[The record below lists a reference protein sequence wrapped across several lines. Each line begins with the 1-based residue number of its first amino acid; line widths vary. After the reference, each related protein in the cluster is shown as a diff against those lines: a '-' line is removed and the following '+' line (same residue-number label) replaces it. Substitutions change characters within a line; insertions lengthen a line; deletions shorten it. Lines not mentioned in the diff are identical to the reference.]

1 MSMFIPQSLA
11 GGRYTVG
18 ELIGHGGMA
27 QVHIGTD
34 TRLGRTVAIKIMR
47 SDLAEDSIFLTRFRR
62 EARAVAQLNNP
73 NIVSIYDSGEEQ
85 LEDAAGNTVQVPY
98 IVMEYIKGQT
108 LRDIIQVNGSLSPQ
122 DVEQVMIGVLNALDY
137 SHRMG
142 IIHRDIKPGNIMIS
156 DQGTVKVMDFG
167 IARAMDDSSA
177 TMTQNQGV
185 VGTAQYLS
193 PEQARGEQV
202 GAKSDLYSAGCV
214 LYEMLTG
221 KPPFTGDSAV
231 AIAYQHV
238 SETATPISTLIPGLD
253 KRWDSIVAK
262 AMAKDTEN
270 RYADAAA
277 FRQDIV
283 TLAHGG
289 MPIAANAHPL
299 TDLSKT
305 SQVQDIPQTAA
316 MPQAPVEQ
324 TSTLSTGSL
333 PAAYG
338 PAAADSA
345 SAPAA
350 GTSTRALARKEEQD
364 KKKRRNIIIISAVVG
379 IAALAAIM
387 LGIWFAYNSQNN
399 LVSVP
404 TIDSSMSASTAKETI
419 ESAGLHF
426 QQETD
431 DNSSEPRGTF
441 TRQDPTGGT
450 RVAKGS
456 TVRVWFSSGPR
467 ARTIPNVKGMT
478 QQAATSA
485 LTSAG
490 FKVSSVATENSA
502 TVEKD
507 HVTRTDP
514 ASGTQQ
520 PQGTSV
526 ILYIS
531 TGQTTVPT
539 GLVGKSQSEAVR
551 QLNNNGFN
559 TNIMQEN
566 SDSVAAGNVTRV
578 DPAEGSTVSQGAT
591 ITVYIS
597 TGQTTVPTG
606 LVGKSQSEAVRQLN
620 NNGFNTNIMQEN
632 SDSVAAGNVTRVDP
646 AEGSTVSQ
654 GATITVYISSG
665 PKMITTPSQS
675 SLSAYAG
682 EGSKLA
688 SYLKSLGFTNV
699 TVSGNG
705 SDPVDTVTFG
715 GKKLEN
721 ISSDRFKYRYRDHYR
736 ICS

>member
-122 DVEQVMIGVLNALDY
+122 DAEQVMIGVLNALDY

-238 SETATPISTLIPGLD
+238 SETATPISTLVPGLD

-305 SQVQDIPQTAA
+305 SQAQDVPQTAA
-316 MPQAPVEQ
+316 MPQASVEQ

-345 SAPAA
+345 SGAAA

-364 KKKRRNIIIISAVVG
+364 KKKRRNIIIISVILG

-387 LGIWFAYNSQNN
+387 LGIWFVYNSQNN

-539 GLVGKSQSEAVR
+539 GLVGKPRNEAVR
-551 QLNNNGFN
+551 RLNNNGFN
-559 TNIMQEN
+559 TNIMPEN

-578 DPAEGSTVSQGAT
+578 
-591 ITVYIS
+591 
-597 TGQTTVPTG
+597 
-606 LVGKSQSEAVRQLN
+606 N
-620 NNGFNTNIMQEN
+620 
-632 SDSVAAGNVTRVDP
+632 P

-665 PKMITTPSQS
+665 PKMIDTPSQS
-675 SLSAYAG
+675 SLSKYAG
-682 EGSKLA
+682 TGSELE
-688 SYLKSLGFTNV
+688 SHLRELGFTNV
-699 TVSGNG
+699 TISGKV

-721 ISSDRFKYRYRDHYR
+721 ISDSQIASNTAIVITTGFDPED
-736 ICS
+736 

>member
-122 DVEQVMIGVLNALDY
+122 DAEQVMIGVLNALDY

-305 SQVQDIPQTAA
+305 SQAQDVPQTAA
-316 MPQAPVEQ
+316 MPQASVEQ

-345 SAPAA
+345 SGAAA

-364 KKKRRNIIIISAVVG
+364 KKKRRNIIIISVILG

-387 LGIWFAYNSQNN
+387 FGIWFVYNSQNN

-539 GLVGKSQSEAVR
+539 GLVGKPRNEAVR

-559 TNIMQEN
+559 TNIM
-566 SDSVAAGNVTRV
+566 
-578 DPAEGSTVSQGAT
+578 P
-591 ITVYIS
+591 
-597 TGQTTVPTG
+597 
-606 LVGKSQSEAVRQLN
+606 
-620 NNGFNTNIMQEN
+620 EN

-665 PKMITTPSQS
+665 PKMIDTPSQS
-675 SLSAYAG
+675 SLSSYA
-682 EGSKLA
+682 EKGSNLE
-688 SYLKSLGFTNV
+688 SYLREKLGFTNV
-699 TVSGNG
+699 TISGNNN
-705 SDPVDTVTFG
+705 DPVDTVTFG

-721 ISSDRFKYRYRDHYR
+721 ISDSQIASNTPIVITTGSAPDPEN
-736 ICS
+736 

>member
-122 DVEQVMIGVLNALDY
+122 DAEQVMIGVLNALDY

-238 SETATPISTLIPGLD
+238 SETATPISTLIPGID

-305 SQVQDIPQTAA
+305 SQAQDVPQTAA
-316 MPQAPVEQ
+316 MPQASVEQ

-345 SAPAA
+345 SGAAA

-364 KKKRRNIIIISAVVG
+364 KKKRRNIIIISVILG

-387 LGIWFAYNSQNN
+387 FGIWFAYNSQNN

-456 TVRVWFSSGPR
+456 TVRVWFSSGPK

-597 TGQTTVPTG
+597 
-606 LVGKSQSEAVRQLN
+606 
-620 NNGFNTNIMQEN
+620 
-632 SDSVAAGNVTRVDP
+632 
-646 AEGSTVSQ
+646 
-654 GATITVYISSG
+654 SG

-682 EGSKLA
+682 RGSDLE
-688 SYLKSLGFTNV
+688 SYLREKLGFTNV
-699 TVSGNG
+699 TISGN
-705 SDPVDTVTFG
+705 SNDPVDTVTFG

-721 ISSDRFKYRYRDHYR
+721 ISDSQIASNTPIVITTGSAPDPEN
-736 ICS
+736 

>member
-122 DVEQVMIGVLNALDY
+122 DAEQVMIGILNALDY

-289 MPIAANAHPL
+289 IPIAANAHPL

-305 SQVQDIPQTAA
+305 SQAQDVPQTAA
-316 MPQAPVEQ
+316 MPQASVEQ

-345 SAPAA
+345 SGAAA

-364 KKKRRNIIIISAVVG
+364 KKKRRNIIIISVILG

-387 LGIWFAYNSQNN
+387 FGIWFVYNSQNN

-597 TGQTTVPTG
+597 SGP
-606 LVGKSQSEAVRQLN
+606 
-620 NNGFNTNIMQEN
+620 
-632 SDSVAAGNVTRVDP
+632 
-646 AEGSTVSQ
+646 
-654 GATITVYISSG
+654 SG
-665 PKMITTPSQS
+665 PKMIDTPSQS
-675 SLSAYAG
+675 SLSRYA
-682 EGSKLA
+682 EKGSDLA

-699 TVSGNG
+699 TVSGNS

-721 ISSDRFKYRYRDHYR
+721 ISDSQIASNTPIVITTGSAPDPEN
-736 ICS
+736 

>member
-122 DVEQVMIGVLNALDY
+122 DAEQVMIGVLNALDY

-238 SETATPISTLIPGLD
+238 SETATPISTLIPGID

-305 SQVQDIPQTAA
+305 SQAQDVPQTAA
-316 MPQAPVEQ
+316 MPQASVEQ

-345 SAPAA
+345 SGAAA

-364 KKKRRNIIIISAVVG
+364 KKKRRNIILISVVLG

-387 LGIWFAYNSQNN
+387 FGIWFAYNSQNN

-456 TVRVWFSSGPR
+456 TVRVWFSSGPK

-514 ASGTQQ
+514 ASGTRQ

-539 GLVGKSQSEAVR
+539 GLVGKSR
-551 QLNNNGFN
+551 
-559 TNIMQEN
+559 
-566 SDSVAAGNVTRV
+566 
-578 DPAEGSTVSQGAT
+578 
-591 ITVYIS
+591 
-597 TGQTTVPTG
+597 
-606 LVGKSQSEAVRQLN
+606 SEAVRQLN

-682 EGSKLA
+682 RGSDLE
-688 SYLKSLGFTNV
+688 SYLREKLGFTNV
-699 TVSGNG
+699 TISGN
-705 SDPVDTVTFG
+705 SNDPVDTVTFG

-721 ISSDRFKYRYRDHYR
+721 ISDSQIASNTPIVITTGSAPDPEN
-736 ICS
+736 

>member
-122 DVEQVMIGVLNALDY
+122 DAEQVMIGVLNALDY

-289 MPIAANAHPL
+289 IPIAANAHPL

-305 SQVQDIPQTAA
+305 SQAQDVPQTAA
-316 MPQAPVEQ
+316 MPQASVEQ

-333 PAAYG
+333 PTAYG

-345 SAPAA
+345 SGAAA
-350 GTSTRALARKEEQD
+350 GTSMRALARKEEQD
-364 KKKRRNIIIISAVVG
+364 KKKRRNIIIISVILG

-387 LGIWFAYNSQNN
+387 FGIWFVYNSQNN

-597 TGQTTVPTG
+597 
-606 LVGKSQSEAVRQLN
+606 
-620 NNGFNTNIMQEN
+620 
-632 SDSVAAGNVTRVDP
+632 
-646 AEGSTVSQ
+646 
-654 GATITVYISSG
+654 SG

-675 SLSAYAG
+675 SLSTYAG

-721 ISSDRFKYRYRDHYR
+721 ISDSQIASNTPIVITTGSAPDPEN
-736 ICS
+736 

>member
-73 NIVSIYDSGEEQ
+73 NIVSIYDSGEDQ

-122 DVEQVMIGVLNALDY
+122 DAEQVMIGVLNALDY
-137 SHRMG
+137 SHSMG

-238 SETATPISTLIPGLD
+238 SETATPISTLVPGLD

-305 SQVQDIPQTAA
+305 SQAQDVPQTAA

-345 SAPAA
+345 SGAAA

-387 LGIWFAYNSQNN
+387 FGIWFAYNSQNN

-456 TVRVWFSSGPR
+456 TVRVWFSSGPK

-597 TGQTTVPTG
+597 
-606 LVGKSQSEAVRQLN
+606 
-620 NNGFNTNIMQEN
+620 
-632 SDSVAAGNVTRVDP
+632 
-646 AEGSTVSQ
+646 
-654 GATITVYISSG
+654 SG

-675 SLSAYAG
+675 SLSTYAG

-699 TVSGNG
+699 TISGNG

-721 ISSDRFKYRYRDHYR
+721 ISDSQIASNTAIVITTGSAPDPED
-736 ICS
+736 

>member
-47 SDLAEDSIFLTRFRR
+47 SDLAEDNIFLTRFRR

-456 TVRVWFSSGPR
+456 TVRVWFSSGPK

-551 QLNNNGFN
+551 
-559 TNIMQEN
+559 
-566 SDSVAAGNVTRV
+566 R
-578 DPAEGSTVSQGAT
+578 
-591 ITVYIS
+591 
-597 TGQTTVPTG
+597 
-606 LVGKSQSEAVRQLN
+606 LN

-665 PKMITTPSQS
+665 PSGPKMIDTPSQS
-675 SLSAYAG
+675 SLSRYA
-682 EGSKLA
+682 EKGSDLA

-721 ISSDRFKYRYRDHYR
+721 ISDSQIASNTPIVITTGSAPDPEN
-736 ICS
+736 

>member
-122 DVEQVMIGVLNALDY
+122 DAEQVMIGVLNALDY

-238 SETATPISTLIPGLD
+238 SETATPISTLVPGLD

-270 RYADAAA
+270 RYADAAG

-305 SQVQDIPQTAA
+305 SQAQEIPQTAA
-316 MPQAPVEQ
+316 MPQASVEQ

-333 PAAYG
+333 PTAYG

-345 SAPAA
+345 SGAAA
-350 GTSTRALARKEEQD
+350 GTSMRALARKEEQD
-364 KKKRRNIIIISAVVG
+364 KKKRRNIIIISVILG

-387 LGIWFAYNSQNN
+387 FGIWFVYNSQNN

-597 TGQTTVPTG
+597 
-606 LVGKSQSEAVRQLN
+606 
-620 NNGFNTNIMQEN
+620 
-632 SDSVAAGNVTRVDP
+632 
-646 AEGSTVSQ
+646 
-654 GATITVYISSG
+654 SG

-675 SLSAYAG
+675 SLSTYAG

-721 ISSDRFKYRYRDHYR
+721 ISDSQIASNTPIVITTGSAPDPEN
-736 ICS
+736 

>member
-122 DVEQVMIGVLNALDY
+122 DAEQVMIGVLNALDY

-305 SQVQDIPQTAA
+305 SQAQDVPQTAA
-316 MPQAPVEQ
+316 MPQASVEQ

-345 SAPAA
+345 SGAAA

-364 KKKRRNIIIISAVVG
+364 KKKRRNIIIISVILG

-387 LGIWFAYNSQNN
+387 FGIWFVYNSQNN

-578 DPAEGSTVSQGAT
+578 V
-591 ITVYIS
+591 
-597 TGQTTVPTG
+597 
-606 LVGKSQSEAVRQLN
+606 
-620 NNGFNTNIMQEN
+620 
-632 SDSVAAGNVTRVDP
+632 P

-665 PKMITTPSQS
+665 PKMIDTPSQS
-675 SLSAYAG
+675 SLSKYAG
-682 EGSKLA
+682 TGSE
-688 SYLKSLGFTNV
+688 LKSHLRELGFTNV
-699 TVSGNG
+699 TISGN
-705 SDPVDTVTFG
+705 SNDPVDTVTFG

-721 ISSDRFKYRYRDHYR
+721 ISDSQIASNTPIVITTGSAPDPEN
-736 ICS
+736 

>member
-122 DVEQVMIGVLNALDY
+122 DAEQVMIGVLNALDY

-289 MPIAANAHPL
+289 IPIAANAHPL

-305 SQVQDIPQTAA
+305 SQAQDVPQTAA
-316 MPQAPVEQ
+316 MPQASVEQ

-345 SAPAA
+345 SGAAA

-364 KKKRRNIIIISAVVG
+364 KKKRRNIIIISVILG

-387 LGIWFAYNSQNN
+387 FGIWFVYNSQNN

-578 DPAEGSTVSQGAT
+578 
-591 ITVYIS
+591 
-597 TGQTTVPTG
+597 
-606 LVGKSQSEAVRQLN
+606 N
-620 NNGFNTNIMQEN
+620 
-632 SDSVAAGNVTRVDP
+632 P

-665 PKMITTPSQS
+665 PKMIDTPSQS
-675 SLSAYAG
+675 SLSRYA
-682 EGSKLA
+682 EKGSDLA

-705 SDPVDTVTFG
+705 SDPVDTVTFA

-721 ISSDRFKYRYRDHYR
+721 ISDSQIASNTPIVITTGSAPDPEG
-736 ICS
+736 

>member
-122 DVEQVMIGVLNALDY
+122 DAEQVMIGVLNALDY

-305 SQVQDIPQTAA
+305 SQAQDVPQTAA
-316 MPQAPVEQ
+316 MPQASVEQ

-345 SAPAA
+345 SGAAA

-364 KKKRRNIIIISAVVG
+364 KKKRRNIIIISVILG

-387 LGIWFAYNSQNN
+387 FGIWFVYNSQNN

-539 GLVGKSQSEAVR
+539 GLVGKPRNEAVR

-559 TNIMQEN
+559 TNIM
-566 SDSVAAGNVTRV
+566 
-578 DPAEGSTVSQGAT
+578 P
-591 ITVYIS
+591 
-597 TGQTTVPTG
+597 
-606 LVGKSQSEAVRQLN
+606 
-620 NNGFNTNIMQEN
+620 EN

-665 PKMITTPSQS
+665 PKMIDTPSQS
-675 SLSAYAG
+675 SLSSYA
-682 EGSKLA
+682 EKGSNLE
-688 SYLKSLGFTNV
+688 SYLREKLGFTNV
-699 TVSGNG
+699 TISGN
-705 SDPVDTVTFG
+705 SNDPVDTVTFG

-721 ISSDRFKYRYRDHYR
+721 ISDSQIASNTPIVITTGSAPDPEN
-736 ICS
+736 

>member
-122 DVEQVMIGVLNALDY
+122 DAEQVMIGVLNALDY

-238 SETATPISTLIPGLD
+238 SETATPISTLIPGID

-289 MPIAANAHPL
+289 IPIAANAHPL

-305 SQVQDIPQTAA
+305 SQAQDVPQTAA
-316 MPQAPVEQ
+316 MPQASVEQ

-338 PAAADSA
+338 LAAADSA
-345 SAPAA
+345 SGAAA

-364 KKKRRNIIIISAVVG
+364 KKKRRNIIIISVILG

-387 LGIWFAYNSQNN
+387 FGIWFVYNSQNN

-431 DNSSEPRGTF
+431 NNSSEPRGTF

-467 ARTIPNVKGMT
+467 TRTIPNVKGMT

-539 GLVGKSQSEAVR
+539 GLVGKPR
-551 QLNNNGFN
+551 N
-559 TNIMQEN
+559 
-566 SDSVAAGNVTRV
+566 
-578 DPAEGSTVSQGAT
+578 
-591 ITVYIS
+591 
-597 TGQTTVPTG
+597 
-606 LVGKSQSEAVRQLN
+606 EAVRQLN

-665 PKMITTPSQS
+665 PKMIDTPSES
-675 SLSAYAG
+675 SLSSYA
-682 EGSKLA
+682 EKGSDLA
-688 SYLKSLGFTNV
+688 SYLRRLGFTNV
-699 TVSGNG
+699 TISGN
-705 SDPVDTVTFG
+705 SNDPVDTVTFG

-721 ISSDRFKYRYRDHYR
+721 ISDSQIASNTPIVITTGSAPDPGN
-736 ICS
+736 

>member
-597 TGQTTVPTG
+597 
-606 LVGKSQSEAVRQLN
+606 
-620 NNGFNTNIMQEN
+620 
-632 SDSVAAGNVTRVDP
+632 
-646 AEGSTVSQ
+646 
-654 GATITVYISSG
+654 SG

-682 EGSKLA
+682 EDSKLA

-721 ISSDRFKYRYRDHYR
+721 ISDSQIASNTAIVITTGSAPDPED
-736 ICS
+736 

>member
-122 DVEQVMIGVLNALDY
+122 DAEQVMIGVLNALDY

-238 SETATPISTLIPGLD
+238 SETATPISTLIPGID

-305 SQVQDIPQTAA
+305 SQAQDVPQTAA
-316 MPQAPVEQ
+316 MPQASVEQ

-345 SAPAA
+345 SGAAA

-364 KKKRRNIIIISAVVG
+364 KKKRRNIIIISVILG

-387 LGIWFAYNSQNN
+387 FGIWFAYNSQNN

-456 TVRVWFSSGPR
+456 TVRVWFSSGPK

-514 ASGTQQ
+514 ASGTRQ

-539 GLVGKSQSEAVR
+539 DLVGKSR
-551 QLNNNGFN
+551 
-559 TNIMQEN
+559 
-566 SDSVAAGNVTRV
+566 
-578 DPAEGSTVSQGAT
+578 
-591 ITVYIS
+591 
-597 TGQTTVPTG
+597 
-606 LVGKSQSEAVRQLN
+606 SEAVRQLN

-682 EGSKLA
+682 RGSDLE
-688 SYLKSLGFTNV
+688 SYLREKLGFTNV
-699 TVSGNG
+699 TISGN
-705 SDPVDTVTFG
+705 SNDPVDTVTFG

-721 ISSDRFKYRYRDHYR
+721 ISDSQIASNTPIVITTGSAPDPEN
-736 ICS
+736 

>member
-122 DVEQVMIGVLNALDY
+122 DAEQVMIGVLNALDY

-231 AIAYQHV
+231 AIAYQHI
-238 SETATPISTLIPGLD
+238 SETATPISTLVPGLD

-305 SQVQDIPQTAA
+305 SQAQEIPQTAA
-316 MPQAPVEQ
+316 MPQASVEQ

-333 PAAYG
+333 PTAYG

-345 SAPAA
+345 SGAAA
-350 GTSTRALARKEEQD
+350 GTSMRALARKEEQD
-364 KKKRRNIIIISAVVG
+364 KKKRRNIIIISVILG

-387 LGIWFAYNSQNN
+387 FGIWFVYNSQNN

-597 TGQTTVPTG
+597 
-606 LVGKSQSEAVRQLN
+606 
-620 NNGFNTNIMQEN
+620 
-632 SDSVAAGNVTRVDP
+632 
-646 AEGSTVSQ
+646 
-654 GATITVYISSG
+654 SG

-675 SLSAYAG
+675 SLSTYAG

-721 ISSDRFKYRYRDHYR
+721 ISDSQIASNTPIVITTGSAPDPEN
-736 ICS
+736 

>member
-122 DVEQVMIGVLNALDY
+122 DAEQVMIGVLNALDY

-289 MPIAANAHPL
+289 IPIAANAHPL

-305 SQVQDIPQTAA
+305 SQAQDVPQTAA
-316 MPQAPVEQ
+316 MPQASVEQ

-333 PAAYG
+333 PAAYDL
-338 PAAADSA
+338 AAADSA
-345 SAPAA
+345 SGAAA

-364 KKKRRNIIIISAVVG
+364 KKKRRNIIIISVILG

-387 LGIWFAYNSQNN
+387 FGIWFVYNSQNN

-419 ESAGLHF
+419 ESAGLYF

-539 GLVGKSQSEAVR
+539 GLVGKPR
-551 QLNNNGFN
+551 N
-559 TNIMQEN
+559 
-566 SDSVAAGNVTRV
+566 
-578 DPAEGSTVSQGAT
+578 
-591 ITVYIS
+591 
-597 TGQTTVPTG
+597 
-606 LVGKSQSEAVRQLN
+606 EAVRQLN

-665 PKMITTPSQS
+665 PKMIDTPSES
-675 SLSAYAG
+675 SLSSYA
-682 EGSKLA
+682 EKGSDLA
-688 SYLKSLGFTNV
+688 SYLRRLGFTNV
-699 TVSGNG
+699 TISGN
-705 SDPVDTVTFG
+705 SNDPVDTVTFG

-721 ISSDRFKYRYRDHYR
+721 ISDSQIASNTPIVITTGSAPDPEN
-736 ICS
+736 

>member
-122 DVEQVMIGVLNALDY
+122 DAEQVMIGVLNALDY

-238 SETATPISTLIPGLD
+238 SETATPISTLIPGID

-289 MPIAANAHPL
+289 IPIAANAHPL

-305 SQVQDIPQTAA
+305 SQAQDVPQTAA
-316 MPQAPVEQ
+316 MPQASVEQ

-338 PAAADSA
+338 LAAADSA
-345 SAPAA
+345 SGAAA

-364 KKKRRNIIIISAVVG
+364 KKKRRNIIIISVILG

-387 LGIWFAYNSQNN
+387 FGIWFVYNSQNN

-467 ARTIPNVKGMT
+467 TRTIPNVKGMT

-539 GLVGKSQSEAVR
+539 GLVGKPR
-551 QLNNNGFN
+551 N
-559 TNIMQEN
+559 
-566 SDSVAAGNVTRV
+566 
-578 DPAEGSTVSQGAT
+578 
-591 ITVYIS
+591 
-597 TGQTTVPTG
+597 
-606 LVGKSQSEAVRQLN
+606 EAVRQLN

-665 PKMITTPSQS
+665 PKMIDTPSES
-675 SLSAYAG
+675 SLSSYA
-682 EGSKLA
+682 EKGSDLA
-688 SYLKSLGFTNV
+688 SYLRRLDFTNV
-699 TVSGNG
+699 TISGN
-705 SDPVDTVTFG
+705 SNDPVDTVTFG

-721 ISSDRFKYRYRDHYR
+721 ISDSQIASNTPIVITTGSAPDPGN
-736 ICS
+736 

>member
-122 DVEQVMIGVLNALDY
+122 DAEQVMIGVLNALDY

-238 SETATPISTLIPGLD
+238 SETATPISTLVPGLD

-305 SQVQDIPQTAA
+305 SQAQEIPQTAA
-316 MPQAPVEQ
+316 MPQASVEQ

-333 PAAYG
+333 PTAYG

-345 SAPAA
+345 SGAAA
-350 GTSTRALARKEEQD
+350 GTSMRALARKEEQD
-364 KKKRRNIIIISAVVG
+364 KKKRRNIIIISVILG

-387 LGIWFAYNSQNN
+387 FGIWFVYNSQNN

-597 TGQTTVPTG
+597 
-606 LVGKSQSEAVRQLN
+606 
-620 NNGFNTNIMQEN
+620 
-632 SDSVAAGNVTRVDP
+632 
-646 AEGSTVSQ
+646 
-654 GATITVYISSG
+654 SG

-675 SLSAYAG
+675 SLSTYAG

-721 ISSDRFKYRYRDHYR
+721 ISDSQIASNTPIVITTGSAPDPEN
-736 ICS
+736 

>member
-47 SDLAEDSIFLTRFRR
+47 SDLAEDNIFLTRFRR

-122 DVEQVMIGVLNALDY
+122 DAEQVMIGVLNALDY

-289 MPIAANAHPL
+289 IPIAANAHPL

-305 SQVQDIPQTAA
+305 SQAQDVPQTAA
-316 MPQAPVEQ
+316 MPQASVEQ

-345 SAPAA
+345 STPAA

-364 KKKRRNIIIISAVVG
+364 KKKRRNIIIISVVLG

-441 TRQDPTGGT
+441 TRQNPTGGT

-539 GLVGKSQSEAVR
+539 GLVGKSQNEAVR
-551 QLNNNGFN
+551 RLNNNGFN

-578 DPAEGSTVSQGAT
+578 
-591 ITVYIS
+591 
-597 TGQTTVPTG
+597 
-606 LVGKSQSEAVRQLN
+606 N
-620 NNGFNTNIMQEN
+620 
-632 SDSVAAGNVTRVDP
+632 P

-665 PKMITTPSQS
+665 PKMIDTPSQS
-675 SLSAYAG
+675 SLSKYAG
-682 EGSKLA
+682 TGSELK
-688 SYLKSLGFTNV
+688 SYLRELGFTNV
-699 TVSGNG
+699 TISGN
-705 SDPVDTVTFG
+705 SNDPVDTVTFG

-721 ISSDRFKYRYRDHYR
+721 ISDSQIASNTPIVITTGSAPDPEN
-736 ICS
+736 

>member
-122 DVEQVMIGVLNALDY
+122 DAEQVMIGVLNALDY

-305 SQVQDIPQTAA
+305 SQAQDVPQTAA
-316 MPQAPVEQ
+316 MPQASVEQ

-345 SAPAA
+345 SGAAA

-364 KKKRRNIIIISAVVG
+364 KKKRRNIIIISVILG

-387 LGIWFAYNSQNN
+387 FGIWFAYNSQNN

-404 TIDSSMSASTAKETI
+404 TIDSNMSASTAKETI

-539 GLVGKSQSEAVR
+539 GLVGNPRSEAVR

-559 TNIMQEN
+559 TNIM
-566 SDSVAAGNVTRV
+566 
-578 DPAEGSTVSQGAT
+578 P
-591 ITVYIS
+591 
-597 TGQTTVPTG
+597 
-606 LVGKSQSEAVRQLN
+606 
-620 NNGFNTNIMQEN
+620 EN

-682 EGSKLA
+682 RGSDLE
-688 SYLKSLGFTNV
+688 SYLKEKLGFTNV
-699 TVSGNG
+699 TISGN
-705 SDPVDTVTFG
+705 SNDPVDTVTFG

-721 ISSDRFKYRYRDHYR
+721 ISDSQIASNTPIVITTGSAPDPEN
-736 ICS
+736 

>member
-47 SDLAEDSIFLTRFRR
+47 SDLAEDNIFLTRFRR

-122 DVEQVMIGVLNALDY
+122 DAEQVMIGVLNALDY

-289 MPIAANAHPL
+289 IPIAANAHPL

-305 SQVQDIPQTAA
+305 SQAQDVPQTAA
-316 MPQAPVEQ
+316 MPQASVEQ

-345 SAPAA
+345 SGAAA

-364 KKKRRNIIIISAVVG
+364 KKKRRNIIIISVILG

-387 LGIWFAYNSQNN
+387 FGIWFVYNSQNN

-539 GLVGKSQSEAVR
+539 GLVGKPRNEAVR

-559 TNIMQEN
+559 TNIMPEN
-566 SDSVAAGNVTRV
+566 SDSVAAGNVTR
-578 DPAEGSTVSQGAT
+578 
-591 ITVYIS
+591 I
-597 TGQTTVPTG
+597 
-606 LVGKSQSEAVRQLN
+606 N
-620 NNGFNTNIMQEN
+620 
-632 SDSVAAGNVTRVDP
+632 P

-665 PKMITTPSQS
+665 PKMIDTPSQS

-682 EGSKLA
+682 RGSDLE
-688 SYLKSLGFTNV
+688 SYLREKLGFTNV
-699 TVSGNG
+699 TISGN
-705 SDPVDTVTFG
+705 SNDPVDTVTFG

-721 ISSDRFKYRYRDHYR
+721 ISDSQIASNTPIVITTGSAPDPEN
-736 ICS
+736 

>member
-85 LEDAAGNTVQVPY
+85 LEDAAGNIVQVPY

-122 DVEQVMIGVLNALDY
+122 DAEQVMIGVLNALDY

-305 SQVQDIPQTAA
+305 SQAQDVPQTAA
-316 MPQAPVEQ
+316 MPQASVEQ

-345 SAPAA
+345 SGAAA

-364 KKKRRNIIIISAVVG
+364 KKKRRNIIIISVILG

-387 LGIWFAYNSQNN
+387 FGIWFVYNSQNN

-578 DPAEGSTVSQGAT
+578 V
-591 ITVYIS
+591 
-597 TGQTTVPTG
+597 
-606 LVGKSQSEAVRQLN
+606 
-620 NNGFNTNIMQEN
+620 
-632 SDSVAAGNVTRVDP
+632 P

-665 PKMITTPSQS
+665 PKMIDTPSQS
-675 SLSAYAG
+675 SLSKYAG
-682 EGSKLA
+682 TGSE
-688 SYLKSLGFTNV
+688 LKSHLRELGFTNV
-699 TVSGNG
+699 TISGN
-705 SDPVDTVTFG
+705 SNDPVDTVTFG

-721 ISSDRFKYRYRDHYR
+721 ISDSQIASNTPIVITTGSAPDPEN
-736 ICS
+736 

>member
-122 DVEQVMIGVLNALDY
+122 DAEQVMIGVLNALDY

-238 SETATPISTLIPGLD
+238 SETATPISTLVPGLD

-305 SQVQDIPQTAA
+305 SQAQDVPQTAA
-316 MPQAPVEQ
+316 MPQTPVEQ

-345 SAPAA
+345 SGAAA

-364 KKKRRNIIIISAVVG
+364 KKKRRNIIIISVILG

-387 LGIWFAYNSQNN
+387 FGIWFAYNSQNN

-490 FKVSSVATENSA
+490 FKVSSVATENST

-526 ILYIS
+526 IL
-531 TGQTTVPT
+531 
-539 GLVGKSQSEAVR
+539 
-551 QLNNNGFN
+551 
-559 TNIMQEN
+559 
-566 SDSVAAGNVTRV
+566 
-578 DPAEGSTVSQGAT
+578 
-591 ITVYIS
+591 YIS

-721 ISSDRFKYRYRDHYR
+721 ISDSQIASNTAIVITTGSAPDPED
-736 ICS
+736 

>member
-305 SQVQDIPQTAA
+305 SQAQEIPQTAA
-316 MPQAPVEQ
+316 MPQASVEQ

-333 PAAYG
+333 PTAYG

-345 SAPAA
+345 SGAAA
-350 GTSTRALARKEEQD
+350 GTSMRALARKEEQD
-364 KKKRRNIIIISAVVG
+364 KKKRRNIIIISVILG

-387 LGIWFAYNSQNN
+387 FGIWFVYNSQNN

-597 TGQTTVPTG
+597 
-606 LVGKSQSEAVRQLN
+606 
-620 NNGFNTNIMQEN
+620 
-632 SDSVAAGNVTRVDP
+632 
-646 AEGSTVSQ
+646 
-654 GATITVYISSG
+654 SG

-675 SLSAYAG
+675 SLSTYAG

-721 ISSDRFKYRYRDHYR
+721 ISDSQIASNTPIVITTGSAPDPEN
-736 ICS
+736 

>member
-122 DVEQVMIGVLNALDY
+122 DAEQVMIGVLNALDY

-177 TMTQNQGV
+177 TVTQNQGV

-289 MPIAANAHPL
+289 IPIAANAHPL

-305 SQVQDIPQTAA
+305 SQAQDVPQTAA
-316 MPQAPVEQ
+316 MPQASVEQ

-345 SAPAA
+345 STPAA

-364 KKKRRNIIIISAVVG
+364 KKKRRNIIIISVVLG

-441 TRQDPTGGT
+441 TRQNPTGGT

-539 GLVGKSQSEAVR
+539 GLVGKSQNEAVR
-551 QLNNNGFN
+551 RLNNNGFN

-578 DPAEGSTVSQGAT
+578 
-591 ITVYIS
+591 
-597 TGQTTVPTG
+597 
-606 LVGKSQSEAVRQLN
+606 N
-620 NNGFNTNIMQEN
+620 
-632 SDSVAAGNVTRVDP
+632 P

-665 PKMITTPSQS
+665 PKMIDTPSQS
-675 SLSAYAG
+675 SLSKYAG
-682 EGSKLA
+682 TGSELK
-688 SYLKSLGFTNV
+688 SYLRELGFTNV
-699 TVSGNG
+699 TISGN
-705 SDPVDTVTFG
+705 SNDPVDTVTFG

-721 ISSDRFKYRYRDHYR
+721 ISDSQIASNTPIVITTGSAPDPEN
-736 ICS
+736 

>member
-1 MSMFIPQSLA
+1 M
-11 GGRYTVG
+11 
-18 ELIGHGGMA
+18 
-27 QVHIGTD
+27 
-34 TRLGRTVAIKIMR
+34 
-47 SDLAEDSIFLTRFRR
+47 
-62 EARAVAQLNNP
+62 
-73 NIVSIYDSGEEQ
+73 
-85 LEDAAGNTVQVPY
+85 
-98 IVMEYIKGQT
+98 
-108 LRDIIQVNGSLSPQ
+108 
-122 DVEQVMIGVLNALDY
+122 
-137 SHRMG
+137 
-142 IIHRDIKPGNIMIS
+142 
-156 DQGTVKVMDFG
+156 
-167 IARAMDDSSA
+167 
-177 TMTQNQGV
+177 
-185 VGTAQYLS
+185 
-193 PEQARGEQV
+193 
-202 GAKSDLYSAGCV
+202 
-214 LYEMLTG
+214 
-221 KPPFTGDSAV
+221 
-231 AIAYQHV
+231 
-238 SETATPISTLIPGLD
+238 
-253 KRWDSIVAK
+253 
-262 AMAKDTEN
+262 
-270 RYADAAA
+270 
-277 FRQDIV
+277 
-283 TLAHGG
+283 
-289 MPIAANAHPL
+289 
-299 TDLSKT
+299 
-305 SQVQDIPQTAA
+305 PQTS
-316 MPQAPVEQ
+316 VEQ

-333 PAAYG
+333 PTAYG

-345 SAPAA
+345 SGAAA

-364 KKKRRNIIIISAVVG
+364 KKKRRNIIIISVILG

-387 LGIWFAYNSQNN
+387 FGIWFVYNSQNN

-539 GLVGKSQSEAVR
+539 GLVGKPRNEAVR
-551 QLNNNGFN
+551 RLNNNGFN
-559 TNIMQEN
+559 TNIMPEN

-578 DPAEGSTVSQGAT
+578 
-591 ITVYIS
+591 
-597 TGQTTVPTG
+597 
-606 LVGKSQSEAVRQLN
+606 N
-620 NNGFNTNIMQEN
+620 
-632 SDSVAAGNVTRVDP
+632 P

-665 PKMITTPSQS
+665 PKMIDTPSQS
-675 SLSAYAG
+675 SLSKYAG
-682 EGSKLA
+682 TGSELE
-688 SYLKSLGFTNV
+688 SHLRELGFTNV
-699 TVSGNG
+699 TISGKV

-721 ISSDRFKYRYRDHYR
+721 ISDSQIASNTAIVITTGSDPED
-736 ICS
+736 

>member
-122 DVEQVMIGVLNALDY
+122 DAEQVMIGVLNALDY

-238 SETATPISTLIPGLD
+238 SETATPIGTLVPGLD

-305 SQVQDIPQTAA
+305 SQAQDVPQTAA
-316 MPQAPVEQ
+316 MPQTPVEQ

-338 PAAADSA
+338 PAAVDSA
-345 SAPAA
+345 SGAAA

-364 KKKRRNIIIISAVVG
+364 KKKRRNIIIISVILG

-387 LGIWFAYNSQNN
+387 FGIWFAYNSQNN

-597 TGQTTVPTG
+597 
-606 LVGKSQSEAVRQLN
+606 
-620 NNGFNTNIMQEN
+620 
-632 SDSVAAGNVTRVDP
+632 
-646 AEGSTVSQ
+646 
-654 GATITVYISSG
+654 SG

-721 ISSDRFKYRYRDHYR
+721 ISDSQIASNTAIVITTGSAPDPED
-736 ICS
+736 

>member
-122 DVEQVMIGVLNALDY
+122 DAEQVMIGVLNALDY

-289 MPIAANAHPL
+289 MLIAANAHPL

-305 SQVQDIPQTAA
+305 SQAQDVPQTAA
-316 MPQAPVEQ
+316 MPQASVEQ

-345 SAPAA
+345 SGAAA

-364 KKKRRNIIIISAVVG
+364 KKKRRNIIIISVILG

-387 LGIWFAYNSQNN
+387 LGIWFVYNSQNN

-539 GLVGKSQSEAVR
+539 GLVGKPRNEAVR
-551 QLNNNGFN
+551 RLNNNGFN
-559 TNIMQEN
+559 TNIMPEN

-578 DPAEGSTVSQGAT
+578 
-591 ITVYIS
+591 
-597 TGQTTVPTG
+597 
-606 LVGKSQSEAVRQLN
+606 N
-620 NNGFNTNIMQEN
+620 
-632 SDSVAAGNVTRVDP
+632 P

-665 PKMITTPSQS
+665 PKMIDTPSQS
-675 SLSAYAG
+675 SLSKYAG
-682 EGSKLA
+682 TGSELE
-688 SYLKSLGFTNV
+688 SHLRELGFTNV
-699 TVSGNG
+699 TISGKV

-721 ISSDRFKYRYRDHYR
+721 ISDSQIASNTAIVITTGSDPED
-736 ICS
+736 

>member
-122 DVEQVMIGVLNALDY
+122 DAEQVMIGVLNALDY

-289 MPIAANAHPL
+289 IPIAANAHPL

-305 SQVQDIPQTAA
+305 SQAQDVPQTAA
-316 MPQAPVEQ
+316 MPQASVEQ

-345 SAPAA
+345 STPAA

-364 KKKRRNIIIISAVVG
+364 KKKRRNIIIISVVLG

-441 TRQDPTGGT
+441 TRQNPTGGT

-539 GLVGKSQSEAVR
+539 GLVGKSQNEAVR
-551 QLNNNGFN
+551 RLNNNGFN

-578 DPAEGSTVSQGAT
+578 
-591 ITVYIS
+591 
-597 TGQTTVPTG
+597 
-606 LVGKSQSEAVRQLN
+606 N
-620 NNGFNTNIMQEN
+620 
-632 SDSVAAGNVTRVDP
+632 P

-665 PKMITTPSQS
+665 PKMIDTPSQS
-675 SLSAYAG
+675 SLSKYAG
-682 EGSKLA
+682 TGSELK
-688 SYLKSLGFTNV
+688 SYLRELGFTNV
-699 TVSGNG
+699 TISGN
-705 SDPVDTVTFG
+705 SNDPVDTVTFG

-721 ISSDRFKYRYRDHYR
+721 ISDSQIASNTPIVITTGSAPDPEN
-736 ICS
+736 

>member
-122 DVEQVMIGVLNALDY
+122 DAEQVMIGVLNALDY

-305 SQVQDIPQTAA
+305 SQAQDVPQTAA
-316 MPQAPVEQ
+316 MPQASVEQ

-345 SAPAA
+345 SGAAA

-364 KKKRRNIIIISAVVG
+364 KKKRRNIIIISVILG

-387 LGIWFAYNSQNN
+387 FGIWFVYNSQNN

-539 GLVGKSQSEAVR
+539 GLVGKSQIEAVR

-578 DPAEGSTVSQGAT
+578 V
-591 ITVYIS
+591 
-597 TGQTTVPTG
+597 
-606 LVGKSQSEAVRQLN
+606 
-620 NNGFNTNIMQEN
+620 
-632 SDSVAAGNVTRVDP
+632 P

-665 PKMITTPSQS
+665 PKMIDTPSQS
-675 SLSAYAG
+675 SLSKYAG
-682 EGSKLA
+682 TGSE
-688 SYLKSLGFTNV
+688 LKSHLRELGFTNV
-699 TVSGNG
+699 TISGN
-705 SDPVDTVTFG
+705 SNDPVDTVTFG

-721 ISSDRFKYRYRDHYR
+721 ISDSQIASNTPIVITTGSAPDPEN
-736 ICS
+736 

>member
-122 DVEQVMIGVLNALDY
+122 DAEQVMIGVLNALDY

-238 SETATPISTLIPGLD
+238 SETATPISTLVPGLD

-305 SQVQDIPQTAA
+305 SQAQEIPQTAA
-316 MPQAPVEQ
+316 MPQASVEQ

-333 PAAYG
+333 PTAYG

-345 SAPAA
+345 SGAAA
-350 GTSTRALARKEEQD
+350 GTSMRALARKEEQD
-364 KKKRRNIIIISAVVG
+364 KKKRRNIIIISVILG

-387 LGIWFAYNSQNN
+387 FGIWFVYNSQNN

-404 TIDSSMSASTAKETI
+404 TIDSNMSASTAKETI

-597 TGQTTVPTG
+597 
-606 LVGKSQSEAVRQLN
+606 
-620 NNGFNTNIMQEN
+620 
-632 SDSVAAGNVTRVDP
+632 
-646 AEGSTVSQ
+646 
-654 GATITVYISSG
+654 SG

-675 SLSAYAG
+675 SLSTYAG

-721 ISSDRFKYRYRDHYR
+721 ISDSQIASNTPIVITTGSAPDPGN
-736 ICS
+736 

>member
-122 DVEQVMIGVLNALDY
+122 DAEQVMIGVLNALDY

-238 SETATPISTLIPGLD
+238 SETATPISTLIPGID

-305 SQVQDIPQTAA
+305 SQAQDVPQTAA
-316 MPQAPVEQ
+316 MPQASVEQ

-345 SAPAA
+345 SGAAA

-364 KKKRRNIIIISAVVG
+364 KKKRRNIIIISVILG

-387 LGIWFAYNSQNN
+387 FGIWFAYNSQNN

-456 TVRVWFSSGPR
+456 TVRVWFSSGPK

-478 QQAATSA
+478 QQVATSA

-514 ASGTQQ
+514 ASGTRQ

-539 GLVGKSQSEAVR
+539 GLVGKSR
-551 QLNNNGFN
+551 
-559 TNIMQEN
+559 
-566 SDSVAAGNVTRV
+566 
-578 DPAEGSTVSQGAT
+578 
-591 ITVYIS
+591 
-597 TGQTTVPTG
+597 
-606 LVGKSQSEAVRQLN
+606 SEAVRQLN

-682 EGSKLA
+682 RGSDLE
-688 SYLKSLGFTNV
+688 SYLREKLGFTNV
-699 TVSGNG
+699 TISGN
-705 SDPVDTVTFG
+705 SNDPVDTVTFG

-721 ISSDRFKYRYRDHYR
+721 ISDSQIASNTPIVITTGSAPDPEN
-736 ICS
+736 

>member
-238 SETATPISTLIPGLD
+238 SETATPISTLVPGLD

-305 SQVQDIPQTAA
+305 SQAQEIPQTAA

-324 TSTLSTGSL
+324 TSTLSTGAL

-345 SAPAA
+345 SGTAA
-350 GTSTRALARKEEQD
+350 GISTRALARKEEQD
-364 KKKRRNIIIISAVVG
+364 KKKRRNIIIISVVLG

-387 LGIWFAYNSQNN
+387 FGIWFAYNSQNN

-456 TVRVWFSSGPR
+456 TVRVWFSSGPK

-551 QLNNNGFN
+551 
-559 TNIMQEN
+559 
-566 SDSVAAGNVTRV
+566 R
-578 DPAEGSTVSQGAT
+578 
-591 ITVYIS
+591 
-597 TGQTTVPTG
+597 
-606 LVGKSQSEAVRQLN
+606 LN

-675 SLSAYAG
+675 SLSTYAG

-699 TVSGNG
+699 TVSGSG

-721 ISSDRFKYRYRDHYR
+721 ISDSQIASNTAIVITTGSAPDPED
-736 ICS
+736 

>member
-122 DVEQVMIGVLNALDY
+122 DAEQVMIGVLNALDY

-238 SETATPISTLIPGLD
+238 SETATPISTLIPGID

-289 MPIAANAHPL
+289 IPIAANAHPL

-305 SQVQDIPQTAA
+305 SQAQDVPQTAA
-316 MPQAPVEQ
+316 MPQASVEQ

-338 PAAADSA
+338 LAAADSA
-345 SAPAA
+345 SGAAA

-364 KKKRRNIIIISAVVG
+364 KKKRRNIIIISVILG

-387 LGIWFAYNSQNN
+387 FGIWFVYNSQNN

-539 GLVGKSQSEAVR
+539 GLVGKPR
-551 QLNNNGFN
+551 N
-559 TNIMQEN
+559 
-566 SDSVAAGNVTRV
+566 
-578 DPAEGSTVSQGAT
+578 
-591 ITVYIS
+591 
-597 TGQTTVPTG
+597 
-606 LVGKSQSEAVRQLN
+606 EAVRQLN

-665 PKMITTPSQS
+665 PKMIDTPSES
-675 SLSAYAG
+675 SLSSYA
-682 EGSKLA
+682 EKGSDLA
-688 SYLKSLGFTNV
+688 SYLRRLGFTNV
-699 TVSGNG
+699 TISGN
-705 SDPVDTVTFG
+705 SNDPVDTVTFG

-721 ISSDRFKYRYRDHYR
+721 ISDSQIASNTPIVITTGSAPDPGN
-736 ICS
+736 

>member
-122 DVEQVMIGVLNALDY
+122 DAEQVMIGVLNALDY

-238 SETATPISTLIPGLD
+238 SETATPISTLVPGLD

-305 SQVQDIPQTAA
+305 SQAQDVPQTAA
-316 MPQAPVEQ
+316 MPQASVEQ

-345 SAPAA
+345 SGAAA

-364 KKKRRNIIIISAVVG
+364 KKKRRNIIIISVILG

-387 LGIWFAYNSQNN
+387 LGIWFVYNSQNN

-431 DNSSEPRGTF
+431 DSSSEPRGTF

-539 GLVGKSQSEAVR
+539 GLVGKPRNEAVR
-551 QLNNNGFN
+551 RLNNNGFN
-559 TNIMQEN
+559 TNIMPEN

-578 DPAEGSTVSQGAT
+578 
-591 ITVYIS
+591 
-597 TGQTTVPTG
+597 
-606 LVGKSQSEAVRQLN
+606 N
-620 NNGFNTNIMQEN
+620 
-632 SDSVAAGNVTRVDP
+632 P

-665 PKMITTPSQS
+665 PKMIDTPSQS
-675 SLSAYAG
+675 SLSKYAG
-682 EGSKLA
+682 TGSELE
-688 SYLKSLGFTNV
+688 SHLRELGFTNV
-699 TVSGNG
+699 TISGKV

-721 ISSDRFKYRYRDHYR
+721 ISDSQIASNTAIVITTGSDPED
-736 ICS
+736 

>member
-122 DVEQVMIGVLNALDY
+122 DAEQVMIGVLNALDY

-305 SQVQDIPQTAA
+305 SQAQDVPQTAA
-316 MPQAPVEQ
+316 MPQASVEQ

-345 SAPAA
+345 SGAAA

-364 KKKRRNIIIISAVVG
+364 KKKRRNIIIISVILG

-387 LGIWFAYNSQNN
+387 LGIWFVYNSQNN

-539 GLVGKSQSEAVR
+539 GLVGKPRNEAVR
-551 QLNNNGFN
+551 RLNNNGFN
-559 TNIMQEN
+559 TNIMPEN

-578 DPAEGSTVSQGAT
+578 
-591 ITVYIS
+591 
-597 TGQTTVPTG
+597 
-606 LVGKSQSEAVRQLN
+606 N
-620 NNGFNTNIMQEN
+620 
-632 SDSVAAGNVTRVDP
+632 P

-665 PKMITTPSQS
+665 PKMIDTPSQS
-675 SLSAYAG
+675 SLSKYAG
-682 EGSKLA
+682 TGSELE
-688 SYLKSLGFTNV
+688 SHLRELGFTNV
-699 TVSGNG
+699 TISGKV

-721 ISSDRFKYRYRDHYR
+721 ISDSQIASNTAIVITTGSDPED
-736 ICS
+736 

>member
-122 DVEQVMIGVLNALDY
+122 DAEQVMIGVLNALDY

-238 SETATPISTLIPGLD
+238 SETATPISTLVPGLD
-253 KRWDSIVAK
+253 KHWDSIVAK

-305 SQVQDIPQTAA
+305 SQAQDVPQTAA
-316 MPQAPVEQ
+316 MPQTPVEQ

-364 KKKRRNIIIISAVVG
+364 KKKRRNIIIISVILG

-456 TVRVWFSSGPR
+456 TVRVWFSSGPK

-539 GLVGKSQSEAVR
+539 GLVGKPR
-551 QLNNNGFN
+551 N
-559 TNIMQEN
+559 
-566 SDSVAAGNVTRV
+566 
-578 DPAEGSTVSQGAT
+578 
-591 ITVYIS
+591 
-597 TGQTTVPTG
+597 
-606 LVGKSQSEAVRQLN
+606 EAVRQLN

-665 PKMITTPSQS
+665 PKMIDTPSQS
-675 SLSAYAG
+675 SLSRYA
-682 EGSKLA
+682 EKGSDLA
-688 SYLKSLGFTNV
+688 SYLREKLGFTNV
-699 TVSGNG
+699 TISGNG

-721 ISSDRFKYRYRDHYR
+721 ISDSQIASNTAIVITTGSAPDPED
-736 ICS
+736 

>member
-597 TGQTTVPTG
+597 
-606 LVGKSQSEAVRQLN
+606 
-620 NNGFNTNIMQEN
+620 
-632 SDSVAAGNVTRVDP
+632 
-646 AEGSTVSQ
+646 
-654 GATITVYISSG
+654 SG

-721 ISSDRFKYRYRDHYR
+721 ISDSQIASNTAIVITTGSAPDPED
-736 ICS
+736 